1 MLNFSV
7 LLSAVT
13 CTFEGEQSCCVGRSG
28 SLECVESG
36 VCIYQV
42 PCFSFMRTQTA
53 IICDCDCKVM
63 QKFWMISKA
72 GCTIYIKQVNLQPV
86 HVHTCGRLFHDL
98 IRRTASL
105 TADYIDVSRLQSV
118 V

>member
-13 CTFEGEQSCCVGRSG
+13 CTFEGEQSCCFGRSG

-63 QKFWMISKA
+63 QKFWSSLYYLHQTGEFA
-72 GCTIYIKQVNLQPV
+72 
-86 HVHTCGRLFHDL
+86 TCSCAHLR
-98 IRRTASL
+98 
-105 TADYIDVSRLQSV
+105 
-118 V
+118 